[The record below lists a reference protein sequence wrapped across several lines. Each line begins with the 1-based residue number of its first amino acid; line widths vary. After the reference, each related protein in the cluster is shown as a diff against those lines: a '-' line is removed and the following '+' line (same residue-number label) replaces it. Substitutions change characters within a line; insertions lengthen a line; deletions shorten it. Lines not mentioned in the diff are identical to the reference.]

1 MGLPFSLKAG
11 TIGQLQIKVNYF
23 QMWARTTS
31 TSAVELNI
39 QDLFLILGPN
49 LTQRSRD
56 ESFCQEE
63 HEEEL
68 LLPYDESNMFNV
80 FTNELQIKKKSN

>member
-1 MGLPFSLKAG
+1 
-11 TIGQLQIKVNYF
+11 
-23 QMWARTTS
+23 MWARTTS
-31 TSAVELNI
+31 SSAVELSI
-39 QDLFLILGPN
+39 QDLYLILGPN

-56 ESFCQEE
+56 ESFYKED